1 MPIEIRMPQ
10 IASDMTEADLLAWL
24 AEPGERVVS
33 GDVLLEIETDK
44 STLEIEAPA
53 NGTLLEIRVPAGS
66 LAVKVGEL
74 LGLIEEEQARE
85 PAEPPAETEAPRG
98 RGEQLAPTAAKTT
111 GTEQPTPGPTR
122 ANALAAEQASP
133 AGVAAPATALA
144 RRIADRAGLD
154 LASVAGSG
162 ARGRVTREDV
172 ERRIIATPA
181 GTGSDSRPRVDRPAP
196 ERVPLSR
203 MRRSIAERLTA
214 AKQQIP
220 HFYVSAD
227 CRADRLIEARRHIN
241 EDGQEPRISLNDLIV
256 RACALALR
264 EVPDANASWDGDAIL
279 LHGTVDVAVAVATQG
294 GLITPVVRDADRKG
308 LAALAAE
315 LRDLAERARAGR
327 LQPSEYQGGGFSVSN
342 LGMYGVDSVNP
353 IVNPPQSCIL
363 GVGAARLTPVVETGV
378 VTVGS
383 VITLTLSADHRVV
396 DGAVGAS
403 LLAAIKRFLEDPLEM
418 ML

>member
-1 MPIEIRMPQ
+1 
-10 IASDMTEADLLAWL
+10 
-24 AEPGERVVS
+24 
-33 GDVLLEIETDK
+33 
-44 STLEIEAPA
+44 
-53 NGTLLEIRVPAGS
+53 
-66 LAVKVGEL
+66 
-74 LGLIEEEQARE
+74 
-85 PAEPPAETEAPRG
+85 
-98 RGEQLAPTAAKTT
+98 
-111 GTEQPTPGPTR
+111 
-122 ANALAAEQASP
+122 
-133 AGVAAPATALA
+133 
-144 RRIADRAGLD
+144 
-154 LASVAGSG
+154 
-162 ARGRVTREDV
+162 
-172 ERRIIATPA
+172 
-181 GTGSDSRPRVDRPAP
+181 
-196 ERVPLSR
+196 

-294 GLITPVVRDADRKG
+294 GVITPVVRDADRKG

-342 LGMYGVDSVNP
+342 LGMYGVDSVTP